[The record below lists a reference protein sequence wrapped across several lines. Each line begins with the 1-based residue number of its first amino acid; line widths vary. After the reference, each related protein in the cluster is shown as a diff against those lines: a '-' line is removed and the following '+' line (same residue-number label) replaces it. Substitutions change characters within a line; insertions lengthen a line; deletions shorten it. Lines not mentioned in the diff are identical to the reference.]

1 MCKVTVFA
9 APTTSAQEVLSQLK
23 TLRTIDVSASWAP
36 DILASRAKVEKML
49 NSYLALPQSDKASI
63 SSDDTASIN
72 AYLDGFC
79 KATKT
84 DKAEYIKKHGSAGT
98 SLPSSSSQSS
108 SSSKPASS
116 SSSQSSSSSKP
127 ASSSSSQSEDSS
139 TKSTESTVSRDEE
152 ITSRGEEQAGT
163 SSAESW
169 SPAITLDPNFQA
181 ASEADGKTSF
191 SDSHKSLLYMPVERI
206 VKIMASS
213 LVVILLCFIILITI
227 YYIKRN
233 RDFKRQNKK
242 MLESALVYSH
252 VYRIKSV
259 RRGKALKTPEYAA
272 VLGAEPKSFAS
283 SLTQA
288 EPKGFT
294 ERSAPHPQPKLAAE
308 LDLAVKKDITVTSVH
323 KDAAKKGAANIE
335 QKSKK
340 SKKKYKKRLKSSRNS

>member
-1 MCKVTVFA
+1 M
-9 APTTSAQEVLSQLK
+9 SQLK

-116 SSSQSSSSSKP
+116 SSSQS
-127 ASSSSSQSEDSS
+127 EDSS

-163 SSAESW
+163 SGAESW

-213 LVVILLCFIILITI
+213 LVVILLCFIILITV

-283 SLTQA
+283 SLTQV

-294 ERSAPHPQPKLAAE
+294 ERSAPPPQPKLAAE
-308 LDLAVKKDITVTSVH
+308 LDLAVKKDITVTSLP